1 MLKPLAKRTLNVN
14 KKYLKEREHM
24 KIQDREQTSI
34 MSSLVA
40 IETILAHES
49 TPRPSLFKLLDEI
62 NFINTSQGMIGYGM
76 IFITIAIIQ
85 RDRSITAL
93 IKKIPQNIKAN

>member
-1 MLKPLAKRTLNVN
+1 
-14 KKYLKEREHM
+14 M
-24 KIQDREQTSI
+24 KIQDREHTNI
-34 MSSLVA
+34 IPSLVA

-49 TPRPSLFKLLDEI
+49 TPWPSLFKLLLDEI
-62 NFINTSQGMIGYGM
+62 NFINTSQGMIGYGL

-93 IKKIPQNIKAN
+93 IKKIP

>member
-1 MLKPLAKRTLNVN
+1 
-14 KKYLKEREHM
+14 M

-34 MSSLVA
+34 IPSLVA
-40 IETILAHES
+40 IETISAHES
-49 TPRPSLFKLLDEI
+49 TPPAKPF
-62 NFINTSQGMIGYGM
+62 QGMIGYGM
-76 IFITIAIIQ
+76 IFITIAVIQ

>member
-1 MLKPLAKRTLNVN
+1 
-14 KKYLKEREHM
+14 M

-34 MSSLVA
+34 MPSLVA
-40 IETILAHES
+40 IETISAHES
-49 TPRPSLFKLLDEI
+49 TPRTSLFKLLLDEI

-76 IFITIAIIQ
+76 IFITIAVSQ

-93 IKKIPQNIKAN
+93 IKKIPQNIKANNLKPGNKWREITTQIKSE